1 MALKCRLTERDKQ
14 KKFVQVKLMSFIFKQ
29 TSRKATVEIEISE
42 DSKFVRFEF
51 NGYVPGN
58 YYLFILL
65 SRLAGLAPNLKSA
78 TLFSVHHSHCMM
90 ISQSLK
96 GSGVRKNWHWHPSLE
111 IEASDKSSDVSE
123 LAQPDSFAQLCIAIY
138 SYENLT

>member
-1 MALKCRLTERDKQ
+1 MTCSLCTAFLNRCSQRERSVVTRVMALECRLTERDKQ

-51 NGYVPGN
+51 NGYVPVN
-58 YYLFILL
+58 YYFSILR

-96 GSGVRKNWHWHPSLE
+96 GSGVRKNWHAPL
-111 IEASDKSSDVSE
+111 IR
-123 LAQPDSFAQLCIAIY
+123 DSRI
-138 SYENLT
+138 